1 MIFGLYP
8 FIEIKYYILKA
19 LEICNNSTIFLL
31 DINLTFSYTIQVPVT
46 QQNTWRG
53 VRAAEGA

>member
-1 MIFGLYP
+1 MKVQLFHY
-8 FIEIKYYILKA
+8 
-19 LEICNNSTIFLL
+19 FLL

>member
-1 MIFGLYP
+1 MEFKSLMKVQD
-8 FIEIKYYILKA
+8 FHD
-19 LEICNNSTIFLL
+19 FLL

>member
-1 MIFGLYP
+1 MGGFFLYFKNLMKVQDFP
-8 FIEIKYYILKA
+8 YF
-19 LEICNNSTIFLL
+19 SL